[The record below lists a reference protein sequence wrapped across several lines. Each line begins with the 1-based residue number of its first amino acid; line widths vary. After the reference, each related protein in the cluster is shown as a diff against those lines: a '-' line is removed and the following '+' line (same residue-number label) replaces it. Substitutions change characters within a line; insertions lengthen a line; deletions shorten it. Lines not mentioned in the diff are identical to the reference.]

1 MKLMLDLNVLLD
13 VVQRR
18 ESFYLASAIL
28 LSKVVEGEE
37 NGCVPSHAVTTL
49 HYIIEKSAG
58 KERAEQ
64 FTDWLL
70 TYLEIVPQD
79 KALFARARTL
89 AMTDFEDAA
98 LASAAEVAKC
108 DLILT
113 RNVTDFVGSPVQTM
127 TPEEFLVPQISS
139 LPT

>member
-1 MKLMLDLNVLLD
+1 VKLMLDLNVLLD

-18 ESFYLASAIL
+18 ESFYFASATL

-37 NGCVPSHAVTTL
+37 DGFVPGHAVTTL

-58 KERAEQ
+58 KGRADQ

-70 TYLEIVPQD
+70 AHIEIVPQD
-79 KALFARARTL
+79 KTLYARARTL

-98 LASAAEVAKC
+98 LASAAEMASC
-108 DLILT
+108 DLIVT
-113 RNVTDFVGSPVQTM
+113 RNVTDFVGFPVQVM
-127 TPEEFLVPQISS
+127 TPEEFLVSQSS
-139 LPT
+139 